1 PMKLPDSCEQAPI
14 NQEMYE
20 SMWGPT
26 EFNATGT
33 LRAFDLTPR
42 LGELTIPT
50 MIVVGRHDEV
60 RVETA
65 GKFHEAI
72 PNSIVKVIENSG
84 HMAPLDAY
92 ETYAV
97 ILEDFFRAVD
107 QRSR

>member
-1 PMKLPDSCEQAPI
+1 MKFPDSCAQAPI

-33 LRAFDLTPR
+33 LRTFDVTPR
-42 LGELTIPT
+42 LRELTMPT

-65 GKFHEAI
+65 EKFRAAI
-72 PNSIVKVIENSG
+72 PGAIVKVIENSG
-84 HMAPLDAY
+84 HMAPLQAY
-92 ETYAV
+92 DSYALV
-97 ILEDFFRAVD
+97 LEDFFRAVD
-107 QRSR
+107 RGSR